1 MEKQM
6 RKRIEKTELIEEE
19 EPLSAYRSLGEWDD
33 ADERE
38 EINAFEEDDDGGRRR
53 DPLRKH

>member
-1 MEKQM
+1 M